1 MDLFIIYSIEVLNA
15 IAVLIVMSLGLA
27 VVFGMMKIVNMA
39 HGELMMLG
47 GYSAILATNHFGV
60 PIWISMLVIAP
71 LVVGVFGIV
80 IERVIIRHLYGR
92 MIDTMLATWGL
103 SLALIGAAT
112 MIFGNTTLGIS
123 SPLPGV
129 AIGRYSTS
137 GYSLFIIV
145 FALCLVGA
153 LWLLLRFTTLGL
165 CARATMQNPRMAA
178 ALGTNP
184 GKIYSLTFGLG
195 AALSGLGGALLAP
208 ITGVIPTIGVS
219 FIAKAFITVIGG
231 GGAIIA
237 GTVASSTLFGV
248 ISQLVTFL
256 YTPVFGAVA
265 LLLSAIVLLRLLPQG
280 ITGRFFRRSL

>member
-1 MDLFIIYSIEVLNA
+1 MDLFIIYAIEVLNA
-15 IAVLIVMSLGLA
+15 IAVLVIMSVGLA

-39 HGELMMLG
+39 HGEFMMLG
-47 GYSAILATNHFGV
+47 GYSAILATNQWGV

-71 LVVGVFGIV
+71 LTVGVFGAV

-112 MIFGNTTLGIS
+112 MLFGNTTLGIS
-123 SPLPGV
+123 SPLPSV
-129 AIGRYSTS
+129 SIGNYSTS
-137 GYSLFIIV
+137 GYSLFMIV
-145 FALCLVGA
+145 FAVGVLGA

-165 CARATMQNPRMAA
+165 CARATMQNARMAA
-178 ALGTNP
+178 ALGSNP

-231 GGAIIA
+231 GSAIIA
-237 GTVASSTLFGV
+237 GTLSASTLFGT
-248 ISQLVTFL
+248 ISQLVTYFS
-256 YTPVFGAVA
+256 TPVFGAVA

>member
-1 MDLFIIYSIEVLNA
+1 
-15 IAVLIVMSLGLA
+15 
-27 VVFGMMKIVNMA
+27 MA
-39 HGELMMLG
+39 HGEFMMLG
-47 GYSAILATNHFGV
+47 GYSAILATNQWGV

-71 LVVGVFGIV
+71 LTVGVFGAV

-112 MIFGNTTLGIS
+112 MLFGNTTLGIS
-123 SPLPGV
+123 SPLPSV
-129 AIGRYSTS
+129 SIGSYSTS
-137 GYSLFIIV
+137 GYSLFMIV
-145 FALCLVGA
+145 FAIGLLGA

-165 CARATMQNPRMAA
+165 CARATMQNARMAA
-178 ALGTNP
+178 ALGSNP

-231 GGAIIA
+231 GSAIIA
-237 GTVASSTLFGV
+237 GTLSASTLFGT
-248 ISQLVTFL
+248 ISQLVTYFS
-256 YTPVFGAVA
+256 TPVFGAVA

>member
-1 MDLFIIYSIEVLNA
+1 MDLFIIYAIEVLNA
-15 IAVLIVMSLGLA
+15 IAVLVIMSLGLA

-39 HGELMMLG
+39 HGEFMMLG
-47 GYSAILATNHFGV
+47 GYSAILATNHFGL
-60 PIWISMLVIAP
+60 PIWISMLVVAP
-71 LVVGVFGIV
+71 LVVGLFGILV
-80 IERVIIRHLYGR
+80 ERVIIRHLYGR

-123 SPLPGV
+123 SPLPSV

-137 GYSLFIIV
+137 GYSLFMIV
-145 FALCLVGA
+145 FALGLLGA
-153 LWLLLRFTTLGL
+153 LWGLLRFTTLGL
-165 CARATMQNPRMAA
+165 CARATMQNARMAA

-184 GKIYSLTFGLG
+184 GQIYSLTFGLG

-208 ITGVIPTIGVS
+208 ITGVIPTVGVS

-231 GGAIIA
+231 GSAIIA
-237 GTVASSTLFGV
+237 GTLSASALFGV
-248 ISQLVTFL
+248 ISQVVTYL
-256 YTPVFGAVA
+256 YNPVFGAVA
-265 LLLSAIVLLRLLPQG
+265 LLLSAIVLLRLMPQG

>member
-1 MDLFIIYSIEVLNA
+1 MDLFIIFAIEVLNA
-15 IAVLIVMSLGLA
+15 IAVLVIMSVGLA

-39 HGELMMLG
+39 HGEFMMLG
-47 GYSAILATNHFGV
+47 GYSAILATNQWGV

-71 LVVGVFGIV
+71 LTVGVFGAV

-112 MIFGNTTLGIS
+112 MLFGNTTLGIS
-123 SPLPGV
+123 SPLPSV
-129 AIGRYSTS
+129 NIGNYSTS
-137 GYSLFIIV
+137 GYSLFMIV
-145 FALCLVGA
+145 FAIGLLGA

-165 CARATMQNPRMAA
+165 CARATMQNARMAA
-178 ALGTNP
+178 ALGSNP

-231 GGAIIA
+231 GSAIIA
-237 GTVASSTLFGV
+237 GTLSASTLFGT
-248 ISQLVTFL
+248 ISQLVTYFS
-256 YTPVFGAVA
+256 TPVFGAVA

>member
-1 MDLFIIYSIEVLNA
+1 MDLFIIYAIEVLNA
-15 IAVLIVMSLGLA
+15 IAVLVIMSVGLA

-39 HGELMMLG
+39 HGEFMMLG
-47 GYSAILATNHFGV
+47 GYSAILATNQWGV

-71 LVVGVFGIV
+71 LTVGVFGAV

-112 MIFGNTTLGIS
+112 MLFGNTTLGIS
-123 SPLPGV
+123 SALPSV
-129 AIGRYSTS
+129 SIGHYSTS
-137 GYSLFIIV
+137 GYSLFMIV
-145 FALCLVGA
+145 FAVGLLGA

-165 CARATMQNPRMAA
+165 CARATMQNARMAA
-178 ALGTNP
+178 ALGSNP

-231 GGAIIA
+231 GSAIIA
-237 GTVASSTLFGV
+237 GTLSASTLFGT
-248 ISQLVTFL
+248 ISQLVTYFS
-256 YTPVFGAVA
+256 TPVFGAVA

>member
-1 MDLFIIYSIEVLNA
+1 MDLFIIYAIEVLNA
-15 IAVLIVMSLGLA
+15 IAVLVIMSVGLA

-39 HGELMMLG
+39 HGEFMMLG
-47 GYSAILATNHFGV
+47 GYSAILATNQWGV

-71 LVVGVFGIV
+71 ITVGVFGAV

-112 MIFGNTTLGIS
+112 MLFGNTTLGIS
-123 SPLPGV
+123 SPLPSV
-129 AIGRYSTS
+129 NIGSYSTS
-137 GYSLFIIV
+137 GYSLFMIV
-145 FALCLVGA
+145 FAVGLLGA

-165 CARATMQNPRMAA
+165 CARATMQNARMAA
-178 ALGTNP
+178 ALGSNP

-231 GGAIIA
+231 GSAIIA
-237 GTVASSTLFGV
+237 GTLSASTLFGT
-248 ISQLVTFL
+248 ISQLVTYFS
-256 YTPVFGAVA
+256 TPVFGAVA

>member
-1 MDLFIIYSIEVLNA
+1 MDLFIIYAIEVLNA
-15 IAVLIVMSLGLA
+15 IAVLVIMSVGLA

-39 HGELMMLG
+39 HGEFMMLG
-47 GYSAILATNHFGV
+47 GYSAILATNQWGV

-71 LVVGVFGIV
+71 LTVGVFGAV

-112 MIFGNTTLGIS
+112 MLFGNTTLGIS
-123 SPLPGV
+123 SPLPSV
-129 AIGRYSTS
+129 NIGHYSTS
-137 GYSLFIIV
+137 GYSLFMIV
-145 FALCLVGA
+145 FAVGLLAA

-165 CARATMQNPRMAA
+165 CARATMQNARMAA
-178 ALGTNP
+178 ALGSNP

-231 GGAIIA
+231 GSAIIA
-237 GTVASSTLFGV
+237 GTLSASTLFGT
-248 ISQLVTFL
+248 ISQLVTYFS
-256 YTPVFGAVA
+256 TPVFGAVA

>member
-1 MDLFIIYSIEVLNA
+1 MDLFIIYAIEVLNA
-15 IAVLIVMSLGLA
+15 IAVLVIMSVGLA

-39 HGELMMLG
+39 HGEFMMLG
-47 GYSAILATNHFGV
+47 GYSAILATNQWGV

-71 LVVGVFGIV
+71 LTVGVFGAV

-112 MIFGNTTLGIS
+112 MLFGNTTLGIS
-123 SPLPGV
+123 SPLPSV
-129 AIGRYSTS
+129 SISSYSTS
-137 GYSLFIIV
+137 GYSLFMIV
-145 FALCLVGA
+145 FAIALLGA

-165 CARATMQNPRMAA
+165 CARATMQNARMAA
-178 ALGTNP
+178 TLGSNP

-231 GGAIIA
+231 GSAIIA
-237 GTVASSTLFGV
+237 GTLSASTLFGT
-248 ISQLVTFL
+248 ISQLVTYFS
-256 YTPVFGAVA
+256 TPVFGAVA

>member
-1 MDLFIIYSIEVLNA
+1 MDLFIIYAIEVLNA
-15 IAVLIVMSLGLA
+15 IAVLVIMSVGLA

-39 HGELMMLG
+39 HGEFMMLG
-47 GYSAILATNHFGV
+47 GYSAILATNQWGV

-71 LVVGVFGIV
+71 LTVGVFGAV

-112 MIFGNTTLGIS
+112 MLLGNTTLGIS
-123 SPLPGV
+123 SPLPSV
-129 AIGRYSTS
+129 NIGSYSTS
-137 GYSLFIIV
+137 GYSLFMIV
-145 FALCLVGA
+145 FAVGLLGA

-165 CARATMQNPRMAA
+165 CARATMQNARMAA
-178 ALGTNP
+178 ALGSNP

-231 GGAIIA
+231 GSAIIA
-237 GTVASSTLFGV
+237 GTLSASTLFGT
-248 ISQLVTFL
+248 ISQLVTYFS
-256 YTPVFGAVA
+256 TPVFGAVA

>member
-1 MDLFIIYSIEVLNA
+1 MDLFIIYAIEVLNA
-15 IAVLIVMSLGLA
+15 IAVLVIMSVGLA

-39 HGELMMLG
+39 HGEFMMLG
-47 GYSAILATNHFGV
+47 GYSAILATNQWGV

-71 LVVGVFGIV
+71 LTVGVFGAV

-112 MIFGNTTLGIS
+112 MLFGNTTLGIS
-123 SPLPGV
+123 SPLPSV
-129 AIGRYSTS
+129 SIGSYSTS
-137 GYSLFIIV
+137 GYSLFMIV
-145 FALCLVGA
+145 FAIGLLGA

-165 CARATMQNPRMAA
+165 CARATMQNARMAA
-178 ALGTNP
+178 ALGSNP

-231 GGAIIA
+231 GSAIIA
-237 GTVASSTLFGV
+237 GTFSASTLFGT
-248 ISQLVTFL
+248 ISQLVTYFS
-256 YTPVFGAVA
+256 TPVFGAVV

>member
-1 MDLFIIYSIEVLNA
+1 MDLFIIYAIEVLNA
-15 IAVLIVMSLGLA
+15 IAVLMIMSVGLA

-39 HGELMMLG
+39 HGEFMMLG
-47 GYSAILATNHFGV
+47 GYSAILATNQWGV

-71 LVVGVFGIV
+71 LTVGVFGAV

-112 MIFGNTTLGIS
+112 MLFGNTTLGIS
-123 SPLPGV
+123 SPLPSV
-129 AIGRYSTS
+129 SIGSYSTS
-137 GYSLFIIV
+137 GYSLFMIV
-145 FALCLVGA
+145 FAIGLLGA

-165 CARATMQNPRMAA
+165 CARATMQNARMAA
-178 ALGTNP
+178 ALGSNP

-231 GGAIIA
+231 GSAIIA
-237 GTVASSTLFGV
+237 GTFSASTLFGT
-248 ISQLVTFL
+248 ISQLVTYFS
-256 YTPVFGAVA
+256 TPVFGAVV

>member
-1 MDLFIIYSIEVLNA
+1 MDLFIIYAIEVLNA
-15 IAVLIVMSLGLA
+15 IAVLVIMSVGLA

-39 HGELMMLG
+39 HGEFMMLG
-47 GYSAILATNHFGV
+47 GYSAILATNQWGV
-60 PIWISMLVIAP
+60 PMWISMFVIAP
-71 LVVGVFGIV
+71 LTVGVFGAV

-112 MIFGNTTLGIS
+112 MLFGNTTLGIS
-123 SPLPGV
+123 SPLPSV
-129 AIGRYSTS
+129 NIGSYSTS
-137 GYSLFIIV
+137 GYSLFMIV
-145 FALCLVGA
+145 FAMGLLGA

-165 CARATMQNPRMAA
+165 CARATMQNARMAA
-178 ALGTNP
+178 ALGSNP

-231 GGAIIA
+231 GSAIIA
-237 GTVASSTLFGV
+237 GTLSASTLFGTL
-248 ISQLVTFL
+248 SQLVTYFS
-256 YTPVFGAVA
+256 TPVFGAVA

>member
-1 MDLFIIYSIEVLNA
+1 MDLLIIYGIEVLNA
-15 IAVLIVMSLGLA
+15 IAVLVVMSLGLA

-39 HGELMMLG
+39 HGEFMMLG
-47 GYSAILATNHFGV
+47 GYSAILATNHLGV
-60 PIWISMLVIAP
+60 PIWLSMLVVAP
-71 LVVGVFGIV
+71 LTVGIFGIV
-80 IERVIIRHLYGR
+80 IERIIIRHLYGR

-112 MIFGNTTLGIS
+112 MAFGNTTLGIS
-123 SPLPGV
+123 APLPAVSVGS
-129 AIGRYSTS
+129 YTTS
-137 GYSLFIIV
+137 GYSLFIIL
-145 FALCLVGA
+145 FALCLIGA

-165 CARATMQNPRMAA
+165 CARATMQNARMAA
-178 ALGTNP
+178 ALGSNP

-231 GGAIIA
+231 GSAIIA
-237 GTVASSTLFGV
+237 GTLSSSTLFGT
-248 ISQLVTFL
+248 ISQLVTYL
-256 YTPVFGAVA
+256 STPVFGAVA

>member
-1 MDLFIIYSIEVLNA
+1 MDLFIIYAIEVLNA
-15 IAVLIVMSLGLA
+15 IAVLVIMSVGLA

-39 HGELMMLG
+39 HGEFMMLG
-47 GYSAILATNHFGV
+47 GYSAILATNQWGV

-71 LVVGVFGIV
+71 LTVGVFGAV

-112 MIFGNTTLGIS
+112 MLFGNTTLGIS
-123 SPLPGV
+123 SPLPSV
-129 AIGRYSTS
+129 SIGSYSTS
-137 GYSLFIIV
+137 GYSLFMIV
-145 FALCLVGA
+145 FAIGLLSA

-165 CARATMQNPRMAA
+165 CARATMQNARMVA
-178 ALGTNP
+178 ALGSNP

-231 GGAIIA
+231 GSAIIA
-237 GTVASSTLFGV
+237 GTLSASTLFGT
-248 ISQLVTFL
+248 ISQLVTYFS
-256 YTPVFGAVA
+256 TPVFGAVA

>member
-1 MDLFIIYSIEVLNA
+1 MDLFIIYAIEVLNA
-15 IAVLIVMSLGLA
+15 IAVLVIMSVGLA

-39 HGELMMLG
+39 HGEFMMLG
-47 GYSAILATNHFGV
+47 GYSAILATNQWGV

-71 LVVGVFGIV
+71 LTVGVFGAV

-112 MIFGNTTLGIS
+112 MLFGNTTLGIS
-123 SPLPGV
+123 SPLPSV
-129 AIGRYSTS
+129 NIGNYSTS
-137 GYSLFIIV
+137 GYSLFMIV
-145 FALCLVGA
+145 FAIGLLGA

-165 CARATMQNPRMAA
+165 CARATMQNARMAA
-178 ALGTNP
+178 ALGSNP

-231 GGAIIA
+231 GSAIIA
-237 GTVASSTLFGV
+237 GTLSASTLFGT
-248 ISQLVTFL
+248 ISQLVTYFS
-256 YTPVFGAVA
+256 TPVFGAVA

>member
-1 MDLFIIYSIEVLNA
+1 MDLFIIYAIEVMNA
-15 IAVLIVMSLGLA
+15 IAVLIIMSLGLA

-39 HGELMMLG
+39 HGEFMMLG
-47 GYSAILATNHFGV
+47 GYSAILATNHFGL
-60 PIWISMLVIAP
+60 PIWISMLVVAP
-71 LVVGVFGIV
+71 IVVGLFGMV
-80 IERVIIRHLYGR
+80 VERVIIRHLYGR

-123 SPLPGV
+123 SPLSSV

-137 GYSLFIIV
+137 GYSLFMIA
-145 FALCLVGA
+145 FSLCLLAA
-153 LWLLLRFTTLGL
+153 LWVLLRFTTLGL
-165 CARATMQNPRMAA
+165 CARATMQNALMAA

-208 ITGVIPTIGVS
+208 ITGVIPTVGVS

-231 GGAIIA
+231 GSAIIA
-237 GTVASSTLFGV
+237 GTLSASALFGV
-248 ISQLVTFL
+248 ISQVVTYL

>member
-1 MDLFIIYSIEVLNA
+1 MDLFIIYAIEVLNA
-15 IAVLIVMSLGLA
+15 IAVLVIMSVGLA

-39 HGELMMLG
+39 HGEFMMLG
-47 GYSAILATNHFGV
+47 GYSAILATNQWGV

-71 LVVGVFGIV
+71 LTVGVFGAV

-112 MIFGNTTLGIS
+112 MLFGNTTLGIS
-123 SPLPGV
+123 SPLPSV
-129 AIGRYSTS
+129 SIGSYSTS
-137 GYSLFIIV
+137 GYSLFMIV
-145 FALCLVGA
+145 FVIGLLSA

-165 CARATMQNPRMAA
+165 CARATMQNARMAA
-178 ALGTNP
+178 ALGSNP

-231 GGAIIA
+231 GSAIIA
-237 GTVASSTLFGV
+237 GTLSASTLFGT
-248 ISQLVTFL
+248 ISQLVTYFS
-256 YTPVFGAVA
+256 TPVFGAVA